1 MRKKINTNSVDLG
14 RTNYT
19 PKQTGM
25 ATNENTTLDPATS
38 PLQILVVE
46 DDMIVGTHIV
56 TLLDQAGYEV
66 VGLLTSGE
74 AVLEQL
80 KTAKP
85 DLILMDIALKGDL
98 DGIETSQIILDNY
111 QIPVIY
117 LTANSDPATFER
129 AKATKPF
136 GFISKP
142 FKPVNLTRQ
151 IELVITRIADEL
163 EENSTTKETVTFA
176 PLDDRIFVR
185 DKDRMVKINLS
196 DIYFAKAE
204 RNYCR
209 LFTEKKEYLLSLPLK
224 SFETKIASDFFE
236 RVHRSFLVNINRVEE
251 FDEYN
256 IFSLKQIIP
265 ISSAHKARFQSRIKT
280 V

>member
-1 MRKKINTNSVDLG
+1 MSPIDKH
-14 RTNYT
+14 T
-19 PKQTGM
+19 P
-25 ATNENTTLDPATS
+25 DPATS
-38 PLQILVVE
+38 PMQILVVE

-74 AVLEQL
+74 SVLEQL
-80 KTAKP
+80 KTVKP
-85 DLILMDIALKGDL
+85 DLILMDIGLKGEL
-98 DGIETSQIILDNY
+98 DGIETSQVILNNY

-117 LTANSDPATFER
+117 LTANSDKATFER

-136 GFISKP
+136 AFISKP
-142 FKPVNLTRQ
+142 FKPINLTRN
-151 IELVITRIADEL
+151 IELVITRIADES
-163 EENSTTKETVTFA
+163 EQQTAISQPSHFT
-176 PLDDRIFVR
+176 PLNDRIFVR
-185 DKDRMVKINLS
+185 DKDRMVKINLR

-224 SFETKIASDFFE
+224 AFETKIASDFFE

-256 IFSLKQIIP
+256 IFSLRQTIP

-280 V
+280 L